1 MVISI
6 AAAHIKA
13 FPSRDLSV
21 SLEVLSYYSLDSVM
35 AYIVWADSRCS
46 DGMKSKRRDT
56 LVFVANPKMGS
67 GTPASAVSLV
77 SKAIVAQSW

>member
-1 MVISI
+1 
-6 AAAHIKA
+6 
-13 FPSRDLSV
+13 
-21 SLEVLSYYSLDSVM
+21 M